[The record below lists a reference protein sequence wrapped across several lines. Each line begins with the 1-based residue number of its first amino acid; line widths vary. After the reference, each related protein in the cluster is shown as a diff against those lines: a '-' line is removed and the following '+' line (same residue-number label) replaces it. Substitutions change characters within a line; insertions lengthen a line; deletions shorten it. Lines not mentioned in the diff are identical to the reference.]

1 MASDFEVTIRSKRI
15 SQSVMR
21 TDYNWFTEYVKLFKT
36 ETVKLAKN
44 ASIVPSISR
53 VLSNGLSKIEVDLQ
67 TQPSLEL
74 WIFKVSIHSE
84 LSWLQWWWQNYV
96 GVFIMMIGLGCQWK
110 NAKSLLPTYCVSNI
124 DVTNI
129 DEAVNSNLK

>member
-1 MASDFEVTIRSKRI
+1 MASDFEVTRGSKRI

-44 ASIVPSISR
+44 ASIVPSFSR

-74 WIFKVSIHSE
+74 WIFSGFDTFGME
-84 LSWLQWWWQNYV
+84 LATVMVTKLCWRLHYDDSSR
-96 GVFIMMIGLGCQWK
+96 MSMKKCK
-110 NAKSLLPTYCVSNI
+110 KS
-124 DVTNI
+124 VTNI
-129 DEAVNSNLK
+129 LCLKHRCHQYWWSCQL

>member
-36 ETVKLAKN
+36 ETVAKN
-44 ASIVPSISR
+44 VSILPSIWR

-67 TQPSLEL
+67 TQPYLEL
-74 WIFKVSIHSE
+74 WILKVSIHSE
-84 LSWLQWWWQNYV
+84 LSRLQWWWQNYV
-96 GVFIMMIGLGCQWK
+96 GDFIMMTVLGCQWR
-110 NAKSLLPTYCVSNI
+110 NAKSLSPTYCVSNI